1 MGRKREGEHSG
12 FTRLRPRRES
22 CRLSRH
28 LTYKSPLLKFVA
40 KPVKCL
46 QIRWK
51 FLDNE
56 LRRAKKKSIKVQ
68 THQKNADVRN
78 SPSLADHLS
87 CPAVKVNIEICKN
100 I

>member
-28 LTYKSPLLKFVA
+28 LTYKIPLLKFVA

-68 THQKNADVRN
+68 THQKKRRRAQQPKSSGPFVVPSGKSQYRN
-78 SPSLADHLS
+78 M
-87 CPAVKVNIEICKN
+87 
-100 I
+100 